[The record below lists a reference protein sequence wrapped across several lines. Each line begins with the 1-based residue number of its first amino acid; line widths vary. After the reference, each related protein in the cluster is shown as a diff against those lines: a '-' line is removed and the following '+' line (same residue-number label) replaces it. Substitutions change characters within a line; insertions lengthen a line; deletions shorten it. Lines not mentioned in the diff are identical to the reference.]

1 MDSISNI
8 LNPRSFTLMADH
20 SHGHHAHN
28 PLIGGIDPQFGKAT
42 PGKLGMWIFLVT
54 DAMSFSGFLIAYAV
68 LRSKL
73 NWPNPAEHLGI
84 FLSGIATFLL
94 ICSSVSMVLAIDA
107 CKARDRKSMLNWL
120 LITIAGGAIFL
131 GIQAYEYTHL
141 VHQGI
146 TLSSFKHGTSL
157 FSSTFYLVT
166 GFHGLHVATG
176 VGYLICEYLN
186 ARKGHY
192 DNGDYNRLEILGL
205 FWHFVDLV
213 WILVFTFIYLL

>member
-1 MDSISNI
+1 
-8 LNPRSFTLMADH
+8 MADH
-20 SHGHHAHN
+20 AHGAHHSPN
-28 PLIGGIDPQFGKAT
+28 PLIGGIDPQFAKAS
-42 PGKLGMWIFLVT
+42 PGKIGMWIFLVT

-73 NWPNPAEHLGI
+73 DWPNPSQYLGI

-107 CKARDRKSMLNWL
+107 CKSRNRDGMLNWL
-120 LITIAGGAIFL
+120 LATIVGGAIFL

-141 VHQGI
+141 VHKGI
-146 TLSSFKHGTSL
+146 TLTGFAHGTSL
-157 FSSTFYLVT
+157 FGSTFYLVT

-176 VGYLICEYLN
+176 VGYLICEYIN
-186 ARKGHY
+186 AKKGHY